1 MVYFT
6 PSHVIFWLIQTQII
20 IHYIFLQLMMS
31 GNTTH
36 LKQLN
41 AHPCDAGALA
51 EGAASFVFVSEL
63 V

>member
-20 IHYIFLQLMMS
+20 TLQLMMS

>member
-1 MVYFT
+1 
-6 PSHVIFWLIQTQII
+6 
-20 IHYIFLQLMMS
+20 MS

-51 EGAASFVFVSEL
+51 EEAASFVFVSEL